1 MVPMQSFSTAGL
13 DPRHKLAYWN
23 ERAGESFSPLVS
35 DPADI
40 RSFHGSI
47 ERTDIGALSLAEAYS
62 EAQVVRHSRAH
73 VARTRGSLYFLLLL
87 LAGESRTRQAGREA
101 FLTPGDF
108 TLCDSTR
115 QYDIAF
121 PGRNRMLV
129 LGVPDAQLRRQ
140 IACPESLVAVP
151 IRAGGNV
158 AGLLSRFLRSFWLAC
173 HQDLDPEAAAR
184 VSVALLDLLGAT
196 YAEVPRAHGE
206 RPAVA
211 AAQRIRIIN
220 HIEAH
225 LHDPELTP
233 SRVAQSCRITPRY
246 LHHLFSASEE
256 TVGRYVLRRRLEE
269 CARALASTMQLGR
282 TVAAIAFDY
291 GFSSPTHFGR
301 VFRQRFG
308 MTPRAF
314 RERHSAAA
322 RAHEGAAGSP
332 RPGLR

>member
-1 MVPMQSFSTAGL
+1 MQSFSTAGL
-13 DPRHKLAYWN
+13 DPRRKLAYWN

-40 RSFHGSI
+40 RTFHGFI
-47 ERTDIGALSLAEAYS
+47 ERTDIGELTLAEAYS

-73 VARTRGSLYFLLLL
+73 VARTRGSLYFLLLQI
-87 LAGESRTRQAGREA
+87 AGESRTRQDGREA
-101 FLTPGDF
+101 YLRTGDF

-115 QYDIAF
+115 QYDIFF

-140 IACPESLVAVP
+140 IACPESLVGIPV
-151 IRAGGNV
+151 RAGSKV
-158 AGLLSRFLRSFWLAC
+158 AGLLSRFLRSFWVAC
-173 HQDLDPEAAAR
+173 HQDLDPDAAAR
-184 VSVALLDLLGAT
+184 VSLALLDLLGAT

-206 RPAVA
+206 RCAVA

-233 SRVAQSCRITPRY
+233 THVAESCRITPRY
-246 LHHLFSASEE
+246 LHHLFAASEE
-256 TVGRYVLRRRLEE
+256 TVGRYLLRRRLEE
-269 CARALASTMQLGR
+269 CARALAASVQLGR
-282 TVAAIAFDY
+282 TVAAIAFDH

-308 MTPRAF
+308 MTPREY
-314 RERHSAAA
+314 RERHVAAA
-322 RAHEGAAGSP
+322 GARADTAGSP
-332 RPGLR
+332 EQSLK